1 MTGSPHIVPLGPGQD
16 RAVGAM
22 LARAFD
28 ADLMMIHLLPDGDQR
43 ERRLPRFMT
52 ATVRHCAR
60 YGRVRVAGDMAGAA
74 CWLAP
79 GQTDLKVPRMIRS
92 GMMAMPL
99 RIGLDAFRRML
110 ALTAPVEAAH
120 HRLVPG
126 PHWYL
131 QVLGTDPD
139 QQGKGLGGALIAE
152 GNGWADEAGVPVYLE
167 TMKKRNV
174 DYYPRFGFAVA
185 EVIPHEQVTTW
196 AMLRLA
202 R

>member
-1 MTGSPHIVPLGPGQD
+1 MSGSPSIVPLGRGQD

-22 LARAFD
+22 LARAFETD
-28 ADLMMIHLLPDGDQR
+28 PMMNHLLPGSDLRG
-43 ERRLPRFMT
+43 RRLPRFMG

-79 GQTDLKVPRMIRS
+79 GQTDLTVPRMVRS
-92 GMMAMPL
+92 GMIAMPVQ
-99 RIGLDAFRRML
+99 IGLDAFRRML
-110 ALTAPVEAAH
+110 ALTAPVEKAH
-120 HRLVPG
+120 HRIVPG

-139 QQGKGLGGALIAE
+139 QRGRGVGGALIAE
-152 GNGWADEAGVPVYLE
+152 GTDWADEDGLPVYLE
-167 TMKKRNV
+167 TMKERNV
-174 DYYPRFGFAVA
+174 DYYTRFGFDVA

-196 AMLRLA
+196 AMLRPA
-202 R
+202 P